1 MVSFP
6 VFIDICVAENGCKV
20 DVTSE
25 NTYNYY
31 NLTFGGYMKNRIKE
45 LREQRGLTQEQLGE
59 LVGASRQ
66 AINAIETEKFEPSI
80 WLAYDISKVFECAIE
95 DVFLFDVSPRKS
107 RADSSRQ
114 EVKSGNK
121 ISSL

>member
-1 MVSFP
+1 
-6 VFIDICVAENGCKV
+6 
-20 DVTSE
+20 
-25 NTYNYY
+25 
-31 NLTFGGYMKNRIKE
+31 MKNRIKE

-66 AINAIETEKFEPSI
+66 SINAIETEKFEPSI

-95 DVFLFDVSPRKS
+95 EVFLFDASPRKS